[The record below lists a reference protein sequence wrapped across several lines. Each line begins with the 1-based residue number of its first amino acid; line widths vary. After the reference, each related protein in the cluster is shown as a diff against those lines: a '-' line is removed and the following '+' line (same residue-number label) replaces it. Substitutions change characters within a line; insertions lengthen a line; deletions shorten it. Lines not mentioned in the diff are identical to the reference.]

1 MPLSPPSSEGNSQ
14 EIFCRWTNCY
24 RTFDD
29 AESLY
34 AHLSTDHVGRKSMGN
49 LCLNCHW
56 GDCDI
61 KTSKRDHITSHL
73 RVHVP
78 LKPHLCQTCKKA
90 FKRPQDLKKHYK
102 THTQEHQQHLSLMK
116 CQRLSKKICPPPSP
130 PYYYPPHR
138 QEKLINSL
146 SSPSSLILINDP
158 KQHNNSSSNNNDN
171 DNNMILPNHN
181 ININRLLPPIP
192 SSFYFTNGNNDG
204 NNNIK
209 NIPPQMIISSN
220 INNNNNNINNIFN
233 DNQNF
238 ISWQL

>member
-78 LKPHLCQTCKKA
+78 LKPHLCQEIYY
-90 FKRPQDLKKHYK
+90 KHNENKEKVIEEIVNNYYESENEK
-102 THTQEHQQHLSLMK
+102 HCEHQS
-116 CQRLSKKICPPPSP
+116 
-130 PYYYPPHR
+130 
-138 QEKLINSL
+138 
-146 SSPSSLILINDP
+146 
-158 KQHNNSSSNNNDN
+158 
-171 DNNMILPNHN
+171 
-181 ININRLLPPIP
+181 
-192 SSFYFTNGNNDG
+192 G
-204 NNNIK
+204 K
-209 NIPPQMIISSN
+209 NAIIGQIRSGEN
-220 INNNNNNINNIFN
+220 
-233 DNQNF
+233 
-238 ISWQL
+238 LG